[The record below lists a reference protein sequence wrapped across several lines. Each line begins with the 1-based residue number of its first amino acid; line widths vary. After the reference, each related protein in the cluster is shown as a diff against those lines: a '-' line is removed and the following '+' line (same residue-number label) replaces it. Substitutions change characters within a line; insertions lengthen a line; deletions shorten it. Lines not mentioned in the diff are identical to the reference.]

1 MEKKTMGGFI
11 ATLRKANGMTQKDLA
26 ERLNVSDKTVS
37 RWERDEGYPDL
48 SLIPV
53 IAEIFG
59 VTSDEL
65 LRGEKKAPDAA
76 PADAPSPRGE
86 KQRQRMLAI
95 AQNQYRNRTYIAM
108 GLSALGLIVAAICN
122 VAFLRSLLGFWLGA
136 ALDLASLICQAIFW
150 NNAMLSVSEAEDPE
164 DPAIYRWKQS
174 IIRLTRQA
182 LGVTVGL
189 FGFSLP
195 LLLGDSY
202 TGIVDGWLLLGALGA
217 GGCLLIYGVV
227 LYGINGRMLRRG
239 ACHLSEKEAGAY
251 VHNRLWKKYCALGL
265 LAVMAVTAVAHGL
278 LTQLYG
284 PMSCMKGAVYED
296 YESFIALMETEVSV
310 EDIWDHYVQ
319 GQAAPLP
326 VEGTAIY
333 YDAHGRIISETEALT
348 RTLEDIN
355 GEVVC
360 KYIQRNESIV
370 HISYLPKDGT
380 VLPITAYTQQDLD
393 AARDRIE
400 LRHGLFIILY
410 IIEILIAVAIYLK
423 KRGR

>member
-76 PADAPSPRGE
+76 PADGPSPRGE
-86 KQRQRMLAI
+86 KQRQRMLSI

-150 NNAMLSVSEAEDPE
+150 NNAMLSVSEAEDPD

-174 IIRLTRQA
+174 IIRLTRQSF
-182 LGVTVGL
+182 GVTVGL
-189 FGFSLP
+189 LGFTLP
-195 LLLGDSY
+195 LLMGDSY

-217 GGCLLIYGVV
+217 GACLLIYGVV

-239 ACHLSEKEAGAY
+239 TCRLSEKEASIY
-251 VHNRLWKKYCALGL
+251 VHSRLWKKYCALGL
-265 LAVMAVTAVAHGL
+265 LAVMAVTAVVHGS

-284 PMSCMKGAVYED
+284 PMSCMKGTVYED

-310 EDIWDHYVQ
+310 DDIWDHYAQ

-326 VEGTAIY
+326 VEGSTIY
-333 YDAHGRIISETEALT
+333 YDAQGRIISETEALT

-370 HISYLPKDGT
+370 RISCQPKDGT

-423 KRGR
+423 KRSR